1 MKRQKSILIIEDE
14 KEIGENIYN
23 LIHPFYEEV
32 QLCLSPH
39 EAEELIKK
47 RSFSVIL
54 SDILMPGLPGHE
66 LIKVIRGIGR
76 IEPVIF
82 ITGHAS
88 HDVLLTAVRLGVF
101 DIIEK
106 PFNDSDVL
114 KSIERALEIEKRK
127 LQLYEKSSIQKDSS
141 DHFINYQ
148 KMIGL
153 LQVANTKKLKCL

>member
-1 MKRQKSILIIEDE
+1 MRRKKSILIIEDE
-14 KEIGENIYN
+14 PEIGENIYN
-23 LIHPFYEEV
+23 LVQPIYEEV
-32 QLCLSPH
+32 KLCLSPF

-54 SDILMPGLPGHE
+54 SDIMMPGLQGHE
-66 LIKVIRGIGR
+66 LIKTVRALGR

-88 HDVLLTAVRLGVF
+88 RDVLLAAVRLGVF

-106 PFNDSDVL
+106 PFNESDVL

-127 LQLYEKSSIQKDSS
+127 LKLYEKHTEQVNNPDQ
-141 DHFINYQ
+141 FISYQ

-153 LQVANTKKLKCL
+153 LQVANTKKCL